1 MTKGVELT
9 FDGLQRYS
17 VGMDY
22 SVDSG
27 IPVMQDDSE
36 HSRFA
41 YILVF
46 DEVAYTF
53 AVLEPDVGTKAVV
66 EILFWS
72 SLMIDVDLN
81 FDWLQWSYA
90 IAGKEGE
97 NCLQVSRVGLGQESH
112 FF

>member
-17 VGMDY
+17 VGNGMEY

-27 IPVMQDDSE
+27 IPVMQDDLE

-53 AVLEPDVGTKAVV
+53 AVLEPGVGTKAVV
-66 EILFWS
+66 EILF
-72 SLMIDVDLN
+72 
-81 FDWLQWSYA
+81 
-90 IAGKEGE
+90 
-97 NCLQVSRVGLGQESH
+97 
-112 FF
+112 